1 MIYFRDIRL
10 FPYFLK
16 TLYISVC
23 NKFIHL
29 CNCYFLLYR
38 LEVKVKGKPKPK
50 GKWYKQGTE
59 IVSSQEFQIEEFEDG
74 TSVLTIAETFP
85 DDTGEITFEAY
96 NPLGVSTT
104 TAYLSVE
111 GNIFLC
117 IQDSKAFTNLVKLN
131 SFQLHSSIGEASSK
145 YYSILIKILLSYIPL
160 YQSYQT
166 LTHP

>member
-1 MIYFRDIRL
+1 M
-10 FPYFLK
+10 
-16 TLYISVC
+16 
-23 NKFIHL
+23 
-29 CNCYFLLYR
+29 LYR

-111 GNIFLC
+111 GNIFLS
-117 IQDSKAFTNLVKLN
+117 IDSKAFTNLVKLN
-131 SFQLHSSIGEASSK
+131 SFQLHPSIEEASSK
-145 YYSILIKILLSYIPL
+145 YYSILIKIRSLSYIPL
-160 YQSYQT
+160 YQSCQT
-166 LTHP
+166 LTHPRLTLFSILFFGILFQASLRISLVSPK